1 MEQLGIQPS
10 LLLAQIV
17 NFAIIAFVL
26 TKLLY
31 KPILTM
37 LEKRKKE
44 IQTGLAL
51 TEKMKL
57 EEEKLKVKQD
67 KLLDAARADARQIL
81 EKAKQDAAAEEKQ
94 IVAEAHTEAAAVL
107 EKAKAEAERMHLD
120 MRKDVQKEA
129 VRLAQAMTEQLV
141 KSILSQQ
148 DQHKL
153 INQQIKKLETV
164 RV

>member
-10 LLLAQIV
+10 LLLAQII

-31 KPILTM
+31 KPILGM

-44 IQTGLAL
+44 IQSGLAL

-67 KLLDAARADARQIL
+67 KLLDAARADAHQIL

-107 EKAKAEAERMHLD
+107 AKAKAEAERLHLE
-120 MRKDVQKEA
+120 MRKDIQKEA

-141 KSILSQQ
+141 KSVLSQQ

-164 RV
+164 KV